1 MPIISLGFVELRYAA
16 NETGTNWTD
25 ATLAFVTDRNEAGLS
40 TRETAIR
47 CGFRSDHLLELIGE
61 DDPSSTKVVN
71 GTTYYGRRAS
81 GPDGKVYTLTADQ
94 VAAKA
99 EYNKAMKESKRLAAE
114 AARFAAGGDP
124 SVEG

>member
-1 MPIISLGFVELRYAA
+1 MPIVAIGPIELRFGA
-16 NETGTNWTD
+16 NETGVNWTD
-25 ATLAFVTDRNEAGLS
+25 ATIAFVTNRNQSGLS

-47 CGFRSDHLLELIGE
+47 ASFKSDHLLEMIGE
-61 DDPSSTKVVN
+61 EDLSSTKVVN
-71 GTTYYGRRAS
+71 GTTYHGRRVS

-99 EYNKAMKESKRLAAE
+99 EYAKAMKESKRLAAE